1 MAKKTAKKTGFD
13 LHQLLNERS
22 RAEAK
27 NGQEKKQDGGQQA
40 ENMEQLTL
48 DVYDLIPSKENFYS
62 TENVEDL
69 KRSISLVGILQPL
82 LVKRDGDKYRIKAGH
97 RRRLACMALADEGQ
111 EKFRFVPCVIRQETE
126 EEKQGNINAILDRL
140 TLIFANGFREK
151 TDWEKMEEV
160 LQTEALVV
168 ELRKEVSLE
177 GRTRAILAE
186 FTGIKEAQLGRYKAI
201 KNNLRPRLM
210 EEFKADNIGISV
222 IYELS
227 GLSAE
232 YQERAC
238 ELYQENNGLTISDAK
253 ALKRQEEDA
262 QQIPGQMEFG
272 KPEGKPEG
280 QQAWQEGREAV
291 QEAVQEGQE
300 GREEEEAEEETTQEA
315 EEAQEAV
322 QEGQEAPEKEEAG
335 ENTQEPEKTQEKP
348 QESQGK
354 VVYVER
360 QQEKVHGCAFC
371 HPHHHREISTAEGN
385 VLLAYDPESHM
396 IQIISKVTGDV
407 ESIVFH
413 CCPMCGR
420 KLE

>member
-1 MAKKTAKKTGFD
+1 MAKKAGFD
-13 LHQLLNERS
+13 LHQLLSERS

-27 NGQEKKQDGGQQA
+27 HGQEKQDGGQQA

-62 TENVEDL
+62 TENVDDL

-111 EKFRFVPCVIRQETE
+111 EEFRRVPCVIRQETE

-201 KNNLRPRLM
+201 KNNLCPRLM
-210 EEFKADNIGISV
+210 EEFKADKIGISV

-232 YQERAC
+232 YQEKAC
-238 ELYQENNGLTISDAK
+238 ELYQENRGLTISDAK

-272 KPEGKPEG
+272 KLEEKPEG
-280 QQAWQEGREAV
+280 QQAWQEAQEAV
-291 QEAVQEGQE
+291 QEAAQEGQ
-300 GREEEEAEEETTQEA
+300 EEEEAEEETTQEA

-322 QEGQEAPEKEEAG
+322 QEGQEGQEGEEAG
-335 ENTQEPEKTQEKP
+335 ENTQEPEKPQEKP
-348 QESQGK
+348 QESQEK

-396 IQIISKVTGDV
+396 VQIINKETGDV
-407 ESIVFH
+407 ENIVFH

-420 KLE
+420 KLG

>member
-1 MAKKTAKKTGFD
+1 MAKKAGFD
-13 LHQLLNERS
+13 LHQLLSERS

-27 NGQEKKQDGGQQA
+27 HGQEKQDGGQQA

-62 TENVEDL
+62 TENVDDL

-111 EKFRFVPCVIRQETE
+111 EEFRRVPCVIRQETE

-201 KNNLRPRLM
+201 KNNLCPRLM
-210 EEFKADNIGISV
+210 EEFKADKIGISV

-232 YQERAC
+232 YQEKAC
-238 ELYQENNGLTISDAK
+238 ELYQENRGLTISDAK

-262 QQIPGQMEFG
+262 QQIPGQTEFG
-272 KPEGKPEG
+272 KLEEKPEG
-280 QQAWQEGREAV
+280 QQAWQE
-291 QEAVQEGQE
+291 
-300 GREEEEAEEETTQEA
+300 
-315 EEAQEAV
+315 AQEAV
-322 QEGQEAPEKEEAG
+322 QEAAQEGQEGEEAG
-335 ENTQEPEKTQEKP
+335 ENTQEPEKPQEKP
-348 QESQGK
+348 QESQEK

-396 IQIISKVTGDV
+396 VQIISKETGDV

-420 KLE
+420 KLG

>member
-1 MAKKTAKKTGFD
+1 MAKKAGFD
-13 LHQLLNERS
+13 LHQLLSERS

-27 NGQEKKQDGGQQA
+27 HGQEKQDGGQQA

-62 TENVEDL
+62 TENVDDL

-111 EKFRFVPCVIRQETE
+111 EEFRRVPCVIRQETE

-201 KNNLRPRLM
+201 KNNLCPRLM
-210 EEFKADNIGISV
+210 EEFKADKIGISV

-232 YQERAC
+232 YQEKAC
-238 ELYQENNGLTISDAK
+238 ELYQENRGLTISDAK

-272 KPEGKPEG
+272 KLEEKPEG
-280 QQAWQEGREAV
+280 QQAWQE
-291 QEAVQEGQE
+291 
-300 GREEEEAEEETTQEA
+300 
-315 EEAQEAV
+315 AQEAV
-322 QEGQEAPEKEEAG
+322 QEAAQEGQEGEEAG
-335 ENTQEPEKTQEKP
+335 ENTQEPEKPQEKP
-348 QESQGK
+348 QESQEK

-396 IQIISKVTGDV
+396 VQIISKETGDV

-420 KLE
+420 KLG

>member
-1 MAKKTAKKTGFD
+1 MAKKTGFD

-201 KNNLRPRLM
+201 KNNLCPRLM

-222 IYELS
+222 VYELS

-232 YQERAC
+232 YQERAY
-238 ELYQENNGLTISDAK
+238 ELYQENKGLTISDAK
-253 ALKRQEEDA
+253 TLKRQEEDA

-272 KPEGKPEG
+272 KQEG
-280 QQAWQEGREAV
+280 QQAWQQAQESP
-291 QEAVQEGQE
+291 QEAQEAQEG
-300 GREEEEAEEETTQEA
+300 EEAEEETAQEA
-315 EEAQEAV
+315 EGEEEGQEEAQEA
-322 QEGQEAPEKEEAG
+322 AC
-335 ENTQEPEKTQEKP
+335 
-348 QESQGK
+348 
-354 VVYVER
+354 R
-360 QQEKVHGCAFC
+360 
-371 HPHHHREISTAEGN
+371 TAN
-385 VLLAYDPESHM
+385 
-396 IQIISKVTGDV
+396 
-407 ESIVFH
+407 
-413 CCPMCGR
+413 
-420 KLE
+420 